1 MRKDEVMMKGFLEYV
16 EGDGILHRLNPL
28 TKIFI
33 AICIC
38 AASFVSNNLYF
49 LCGLVLLNLAIGA
62 VGGVLKQTFSLFA
75 GLIRISLFILV
86 LQLLFV
92 RSGEAVFTIPLINF
106 PITDNGLFTGVRA
119 ALRLTAATMPL
130 SSLLLVTKVSDISN
144 ALVKNLGVPYKYAF
158 TFSTAI
164 RFIPV
169 FSQEM
174 SAIMEAQTARGVNFD
189 TKNIFKKL
197 GLIAPLCVPLLITSV
212 KKIGDSAIAA
222 ETRGFNLRTR
232 KSGCKSYGYRLVD
245 AGAAVLSVAAIAA
258 AAVI

>member
-1 MRKDEVMMKGFLEYV
+1 MKGFLEYV
-16 EGDGILHRLNPL
+16 DGDGILHRLNPL

-33 AICIC
+33 AVCIC
-38 AASFVSNNLYF
+38 AASFVSNNLFF
-49 LCGLVLLNLAIGA
+49 LCGLVLLNLLIGA
-62 VGGVLKQTFSLFA
+62 VGGVMKQTFRMFC
-75 GLIRISLFILV
+75 GLAKISLFILI

-92 RSGEAVFTIPLINF
+92 RSGDTVFTVPLVNF
-106 PITDNGLFTGVRA
+106 DVTDNGIFTGIRA

-130 SSLLLVTKVSDISN
+130 SSLLLVTKVGDISN

-169 FSQEM
+169 FAEEM

-189 TKNIFKKL
+189 TKNVFRKL
-197 GLIAPLCVPLLITSV
+197 ALIAPLCVPLLITSV
-212 KKIGDSAIAA
+212 KKIDDSAIAA

-232 KSGCKSYGYRLVD
+232 KSGCKSYGYRLAD

-258 AAVI
+258 AVIV

>member
-1 MRKDEVMMKGFLEYV
+1 MKGFLEYV

-33 AICIC
+33 AVCIC
-38 AASFVSNNLYF
+38 AASFVSNNLFF
-49 LCGLVLLNLAIGA
+49 LCGLVLLNLVIGA
-62 VGGVLKQTFSLFA
+62 VGGVLKQTFSMFY
-75 GLIRISLFILV
+75 GLAKISLFILI

-92 RSGEAVFTIPLINF
+92 RSGETLFTVPLIDF
-106 PITDNGLFTGVRA
+106 SITDNGVFTGIRA

-130 SSLLLVTKVSDISN
+130 SDLLLVTKVSDISN

-169 FSQEM
+169 FAEEM

-189 TKNIFKKL
+189 TKNVFKKL

-232 KSGCKSYGYRLVD
+232 KSGCKSYGYRFAD
-245 AGAAVLSVAAIAA
+245 FGAAVLSLAAIAA
-258 AAVI
+258 AVIV